1 MNGART
7 TFMRRGYL
15 LTALAAVVLLAA
27 SPGTALAQVT
37 DIDLRSIRVDGADA
51 TGAIQEG
58 TASNVTV
65 TLNKAIPVGA
75 TGTVTITLTGPDGST
90 ALAAD
95 GPMGVAEEG
104 DISLAATTI
113 TVLGG
118 NSSGS
123 VPIVFS
129 RDLDAVD
136 EGFRVNATDLAIDN
150 ATLGTP
156 ASPVTAR
163 STPQSGKIDDT
174 EEQTYSLAVSPAA
187 AYLEGTPF
195 TLTLRAVPNRPV
207 NEDVT
212 LVFGVTRGYR
222 AVSGGSA
229 LSATAGLTLSSAT
242 ASHSISVGLAGAGAT
257 DVDGANDRNRTDDVV
272 TVTAHRG
279 TAVQSTQLAMAEV
292 TLVDIHQ
299 LPAPGAIAGEA
310 RDNMRRD
317 LGDVVTS
324 VTEGETTY
332 VWVDVLGSPTDNVL
346 DTETLTVDVTVDPAQ
361 ALDARVTR
369 PGAMTDRQTT
379 AIPVATPNWIGP
391 WVVEVEND
399 QDVGME
405 SLVLSLDVSG
415 EEQYGGGSSSGS
427 FSIDIVDAT
436 EKMITPK
443 YSEADY
449 DKIKA
454 AIAAGAGEEGLNPG
468 ETVELMTS
476 DLFEVAEGYTAS
488 YGVSVDSD
496 AVSASASGDMITITA
511 MKAGMA
517 HVYVTGTA
525 RMSSSL
531 EATQTVSNVAEL
543 KFPVEVV
550 DKALVVMLEMPDNVM
565 DGNIVEGSSYEIGVM
580 ANRMITEAEGSV
592 EVMIMRD
599 RSQSDADD
607 SDFSVGSAT
616 IMAGYDSATATLDVT
631 EDMEPDSG
639 TNDNMGEQL
648 VLYGMAGDMETNSLT
663 FTIWDAAV
671 PALPLIAQILLAM
684 FLALGGARL
693 YRRRQG

>member
-7 TFMRRGYL
+7 TLMRKGYL
-15 LTALAAVVLLAA
+15 LTALAAAVLLA
-27 SPGTALAQVT
+27 SSGTALAQVT
-37 DIDLRSIRVDGADA
+37 DIDIRSIVVDGANSA
-51 TGAIQEG
+51 GVVGEG

-75 TGTVTITLTGPDGST
+75 TGTVTISLTGPDGTT
-90 ALAAD
+90 ALAAT
-95 GPMGVAEEG
+95 GARGAAEEN

-113 TVLGG
+113 QIVGG

-136 EGFRVNATDLAIDN
+136 EGFRVNATALTVDP

-156 ASPVTAR
+156 ADTVTTR
-163 STPQSGKIDDT
+163 RTPASGKIDDT
-174 EEQTYSLAVSPAA
+174 EEQTYSLTVNPAA
-187 AYLEGTPF
+187 SYMEGTPF
-195 TLTLRAVPNRPV
+195 DLTLRAVPNRPE
-207 NEDVT
+207 NEGT
-212 LVFGVTRGYR
+212 ALVFGVTRGYL
-222 AVSGGSA
+222 ATSGGST
-229 LSATAGLTLSSAT
+229 LSATTGLTLDNANT
-242 ASHSISVGLAGAGAT
+242 SHTINVGLSNAAGDAN
-257 DVDGANDRNRTDDVV
+257 DGTNDRNRTDDLV
-272 TVTAHRG
+272 TVTAHQG
-279 TAVQSTQLAMAEV
+279 TAVQSTELAMAEV

-299 LPAPGAIAGEA
+299 LPAAGAIVGEA

-317 LGDVVTS
+317 LGEVVTS
-324 VTEGETTY
+324 VTEGDTTY
-332 VWVDVLGSPTDNVL
+332 VWVDVVGSARDNVL
-346 DTETLTVDVTVDPAQ
+346 DAETLTVDVTVAPAQ

-369 PGAMTDRQTT
+369 PGSMTDRQTNAT
-379 AIPVATPNWIGP
+379 VVATPNWIGP

-405 SLVLSLDVSG
+405 MLMLSLDVTG
-415 EEQYGGGSSSGS
+415 EDQYGGGSSSGS

-443 YSEADY
+443 HSEADY

-468 ETVELMTS
+468 EMVELMTS

-496 AVSASASGDMITITA
+496 AVSAAASGDTITITA

-550 DKALVVMLEMPDNVM
+550 DKELMVTLEMPSNVM

-607 SDFSVGSAT
+607 SDFTVSSAT
-616 IMAGYDSATATLDVT
+616 IMAGYDSATAELMVT

-648 VLYGMAGDMETNSLT
+648 VLYGMAG
-663 FTIWDAAV
+663 
-671 PALPLIAQILLAM
+671 
-684 FLALGGARL
+684 
-693 YRRRQG
+693 